1 MNRRRILTST
11 ILVLV
16 LVGGGFGLSACGEP
30 VAYGPDVYGP
40 DVYVDGW
47 FGGWDHRHFDH
58 GGWGPRFSHG
68 HSGFAGHGG
77 EGGHGGFAGHGG
89 GGGGAGGGGGG
100 RWELREA
107 TSRAGAAGGPPPL
120 PCP

>member
-11 ILVLV
+11 ILVLL
-16 LVGGGFGLSACGEP
+16 LVGVGFGLSACGEP

-58 GGWGPRFSHG
+58 GGGGP
-68 HSGFAGHGG
+68 GFAPGLSGLPGPGGARGHGC
-77 EGGHGGFAGHGG
+77 FPRPGG
-89 GGGGAGGGGGG
+89 GGGDGGG
-100 RWELREA
+100 RGRRSQL
-107 TSRAGAAGGPPPL
+107 GPAACGS
-120 PCP
+120 

>member
-16 LVGGGFGLSACGEP
+16 LVGVGFGLSACGEP

-58 GGWGPRFSHG
+58 GGCGQALGRG
-68 HSGFAGHGG
+68 HPGVGVDGG
-77 EGGHGGFAGHGG
+77 GGVPGG
-89 GGGGAGGGGGG
+89 GGGGVGAGGWACGGRRRLVGGG
-100 RWELREA
+100 RRLRGAGVGRWAHNA
-107 TSRAGAAGGPPPL
+107 TV
-120 PCP
+120 

>member
-16 LVGGGFGLSACGEP
+16 LVGVGFGLSACGEP

-58 GGWGPRFSHG
+58 GGWGPGFGHG
-68 HSGFAGHGG
+68 PSGFRGQGGAGGQ
-77 EGGHGGFAGHGG
+77 GGFAGRGGCGGHGR
-89 GGGGAGGGGGG
+89 G
-100 RWELREA
+100 RRVGVWVQ
-107 TSRAGAAGGPPPL
+107 AAWGQR
-120 PCP
+120 

>member
-11 ILVLV
+11 ILVLL
-16 LVGGGFGLSACGEP
+16 LVGVGFGLSACGEP

-58 GGWGPRFSHG
+58 GGGGPGLSPGDSRV
-68 HSGFAGHGG
+68 ARP
-77 EGGHGGFAGHGG
+77 GG
-89 GGGGAGGGGGG
+89 GGGPGGVSPARGGGGGG
-100 RWELREA
+100 RGR
-107 TSRAGAAGGPPPL
+107 RG
-120 PCP
+120 